1 MGRSVKENGRDELYG
16 GKDEQSGE
24 IRLDLVCGFRV
35 SEAGLELGETAIIQ
49 EDETK
54 HAGKE
59 VENPLEDRKNP
70 DSIS

>member
-16 GKDEQSGE
+16 GKNEQSGE
-24 IRLDLVCGFRV
+24 IRLDLIRGFRV
-35 SEAGLELGETAIIQ
+35 SEAGLKLGETAIIQ

-54 HAGKE
+54 HPGKE
-59 VENPLEDRKNP
+59 VKDPFEDRKKP